1 MLALPTSTP
10 VVPASANLPFLFR
23 LDEEGVLESKEWE
36 GVRDFIPSGRP
47 SLGGS
52 EEVAFAN
59 PDGFC
64 FQKSPLSVCDVC
76 EDAALSWLVVLDKD
90 AISAGAPNC
99 RVTGATEPFSWDR
112 IVFTYCEMRNISRR
126 TESEPSEV
134 GDLQLLRE
142 KCNSRGEATLSS
154 TREKLPP
161 EIKRNCPPVKYTAKC
176 RTNLSIQRFLEIE
189 QY

>member
-23 LDEEGVLESKEWE
+23 LDEEGVFESKEWE
-36 GVRDFIPSGRP
+36 GVRDFMPSGRP
-47 SLGGS
+47 SLGG
-52 EEVAFAN
+52 N

-64 FQKSPLSVCDVC
+64 FQMSSLSVCDVC

-112 IVFTYCEMRNISRR
+112 IEFIYLRN
-126 TESEPSEV
+126 
-134 GDLQLLRE
+134 E
-142 KCNSRGEATLSS
+142 K
-154 TREKLPP
+154 
-161 EIKRNCPPVKYTAKC
+161 Y
-176 RTNLSIQRFLEIE
+176 
-189 QY
+189 